1 MGRKALHTQ
10 EQVFEVADRMAAGG
24 QEVTP
29 TALLQALGGGSLTTI
44 YKHLDAWQT
53 SKKDAP
59 VHAVFEMPEAVKGAF
74 NAAWQTAANEAA
86 REVAAIRE
94 KADMEVKGIARRLE
108 EAISNIEQL
117 ESEADADATRI
128 EKLERQLA
136 VDKTAADAFATQA
149 VRRESALTA
158 TVEQMRHQI
167 EAQAA
172 ELIRVHA
179 DHDGAREAHAAEVG
193 RLTADFARQ
202 LAEQA
207 DVLRLAHEDTTRV
220 RVKLDED
227 ARKNE
232 QAVERLRT
240 RLEEEGTK
248 LALALERER
257 ETVKKLAE
265 IEGDMKRLVTEANN
279 NQVRHDDAV
288 KKLESVQ
295 AALRAEATEAVRRLA
310 AAAGECEALR
320 AQVSSQLNLINSLT
334 SKAPPM
340 PGDGGQSDAAKPPA
354 PPKKAK

>member
-10 EQVFEVADRMAAGG
+10 EQVFEVADRMTAGG

-59 VHAVFEMPEAVKGAF
+59 VQAVFEMPDTVKGAF

-94 KADMEVKGIARRLE
+94 KADIEVKAVARRLE

-128 EKLERQLA
+128 ETLERQLA
-136 VDKTAADAFATQA
+136 VDKAAADAFATQA
-149 VRRESALTA
+149 VARESALTA

-167 EAQAA
+167 EGQAA
-172 ELIRVHA
+172 ELVRVHA
-179 DHDGAREAHAAEVG
+179 DHDSAREAHAAEVA

-207 DVLRLAHEDTTRV
+207 EALRLAHEEAARV
-220 RVKLDED
+220 RAKLDED
-227 ARKNE
+227 AKKSE

-240 RLEEEGTK
+240 RLEEEGAK
-248 LALALERER
+248 LALAFERER

-265 IEGDMKRLVTEANN
+265 VEGDVKRLVVQANDD
-279 NQVRHDDAV
+279 QVRHAEAV

-295 AALRAEATEAVRRLA
+295 AALRTEATEAVRKLA
-310 AAAGECEALR
+310 ATAGECEALR
-320 AQVSSQLNLINSLT
+320 AQVGSQLDLINSLA
-334 SKAPPM
+334 SKPAPD
-340 PGDGGQSDAAKPPA
+340 DGGQGGAAKPPA